1 MVRKEKRKGSE
12 KYGKKWKKDCR
23 GGGLWEEIEVK
34 KYGKKGEKEWK

>member
-23 GGGLWEEIEVK
+23 GGLWEEIEVK

>member
-1 MVRKEKRKGSE
+1 MGRNGRRIV
-12 KYGKKWKKDCR
+12 